1 MQKNCN
7 KCGAVFNCTNE
18 NAGCWCGHVQ
28 LDPAT
33 LIQLKKAFG
42 DCLCPACLK
51 AYEHKQT
58 APVVNA

>member
-28 LDPAT
+28 LDPAA
-33 LIQLKKAFG
+33 LSQLKKAFG
-42 DCLCPACLK
+42 DCLCP
-51 AYEHKQT
+51 H
-58 APVVNA
+58 V